1 MSRSLFFNLKKIFL
15 CKKNKTN
22 KTIPVIDAFIVN
34 ITDKKIDKTNDF
46 KAVGFFT

>member
-1 MSRSLFFNLKKIFL
+1 MSSSLFFNLKKIFL

-22 KTIPVIDAFIVN
+22 KNINLIYFFLVK